1 MAYSLQ
7 ITWVFVPM
15 RVICYPLLHEIGLVE
30 LPVLVALQPTV
41 QEEDAN
47 QHSGYE
53 VCNVP
58 MLKAMPCRL
67 HLQGKN
73 YFKTFTHDSG
83 FVQASL
89 RMQTALVHDLS
100 LSLLHRGSFSAHS
113 LGDFQVLRAA
123 SLPVL

>member
-1 MAYSLQ
+1 
-7 ITWVFVPM
+7 M

-67 HLQGKN
+67 HLQTKV
-73 YFKTFTHDSG
+73 YLKKFTHDSG

-89 RMQTALVHDLS
+89 RMQTVLVHGLT
-100 LSLLHRGSFSAHS
+100 LSLLHRGSSFAQS
-113 LGDFQVLRAA
+113 LGLSQVLRAA